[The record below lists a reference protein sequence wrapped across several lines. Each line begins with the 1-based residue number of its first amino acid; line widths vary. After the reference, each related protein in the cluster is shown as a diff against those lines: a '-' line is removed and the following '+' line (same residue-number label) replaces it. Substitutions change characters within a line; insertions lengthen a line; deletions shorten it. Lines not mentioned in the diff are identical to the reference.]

1 VRTTPR
7 SFTVT
12 LLTTPASGGP
22 ILAPQTIQSL
32 VVEPLIRAAV
42 CTQISTTIQTSSNST
57 RFPIVVAD
65 PAAGWVSEGNEIP
78 VTDADVDELVV
89 QPRKLAALTIAS
101 NELVAD
107 SDPSAVELLGAGIV
121 RDMQV
126 RLDSAYFGNVV
137 TNGPSGIQ
145 SVTGV
150 QTVAAGTSITN
161 LDPFAEAISKAENV
175 GASDLSFVAHPDT
188 LLVLSKIKSGTGFN
202 TPLLGVDAT
211 SPTKRSILGVPITWS
226 PAVGVADIWAI
237 PRSKAFVV
245 IRTGTTLVTDSSAY
259 FSSDRTAVRCTSRI
273 GFAWPH
279 AASLVKI
286 HIG

>member
-1 VRTTPR
+1 MT
-7 SFTVT
+7 
-12 LLTTPASGGP
+12 LTTGAASGGP
-22 ILAPQTIQSL
+22 ILAPPDIEAL

-42 CTQISTTIQTSSNST
+42 CTNVSTVIQTSSNST
-57 RFPIVVAD
+57 RFPIVVSD
-65 PAAGWVSEGNEIP
+65 PASGWVAEGNEIP

-89 QPRKLAALTIAS
+89 VPRKLAALTIAS

-121 RDMQV
+121 RDVQV
-126 RLDSAYFGNVV
+126 KLDAAYFGNVV

-145 SVTGV
+145 SLSGI
-150 QTVAAGTSITN
+150 QTVAAGTAIAN

-175 GASDLSFVAHPDT
+175 GASDLTFVAHPDT
-188 LLVLSKIKSGTGFN
+188 LLTLSKIKSGSGFN

-226 PAVGVADIWAI
+226 PAVGAADIWAV

-245 IRTGTTLVTDSSAY
+245 IRSGTTLVTDSSAY
-259 FSSDRTAVRCTSRI
+259 FSSDRTAVRCTMRV

-279 AASLVKI
+279 AAGVVKV
-286 HIG
+286 HVG

>member
-1 VRTTPR
+1 MT
-7 SFTVT
+7 
-12 LLTTPASGGP
+12 LTTAANSGAP
-22 ILAPQTIQSL
+22 ILAPPTIQAL
-32 VVEPLIRAAV
+32 IVEPLIRAAIA
-42 CTQISTTIQTSSNST
+42 TQVSTVIQTGSNST
-57 RFPIVVAD
+57 RFPIVVTD
-65 PAAGWVSEGNEIP
+65 PAAAWTAEGQEINVS
-78 VTDADVDELVV
+78 DADVDELVV
-89 QPRKLAALTIAS
+89 VPKKLAALTIAS

-107 SDPSAVELLGAGIV
+107 SDPSAVELLGQGIV

-137 TNGPSGIQ
+137 SNGPSGIQ

-175 GASDLSFVAHPDT
+175 GASDLTFVAAPDT
-188 LLVLSKIKSGTGFN
+188 LLTLSKIKSGTGFN

-211 SPTKRSILGVPITWS
+211 SPTKRSILGVQLTWS
-226 PAVGVADIWAI
+226 PAVGAADIWAV

-259 FSSDRTAVRCTSRI
+259 FSSDRTAIRCTMRV

-279 AASLVKI
+279 AAAL
-286 HIG
+286 

>member
-1 VRTTPR
+1 
-7 SFTVT
+7 
-12 LLTTPASGGP
+12 
-22 ILAPQTIQSL
+22 
-32 VVEPLIRAAV
+32 
-42 CTQISTTIQTSSNST
+42 
-57 RFPIVVAD
+57 
-65 PAAGWVSEGNEIP
+65 VS
-78 VTDADVDELVV
+78 DANVDELVV
-89 QPRKLAALTIAS
+89 TPKKLAALTIAS

-107 SDPSAVELLGAGIV
+107 SDPSAIELLGAGIV

-126 RLDSAYFGNVV
+126 RLDAAYWG
-137 TNGPSGIQ
+137 T
-145 SVTGV
+145 SVTDGPNGIASVSGV

-161 LDPFAEAISKAENV
+161 LDPFAEAISKAETV
-175 GASDLSFVAHPDT
+175 GASDLTFVAHPDT
-188 LLVLSKIKSGTGFN
+188 LLTLSKLKSGTGLN

-226 PAVGVADIWAI
+226 PAVPAADIWAV

-259 FSSDRTAVRCTSRI
+259 FSSDRTAIRCTMRV

-279 AASLVKI
+279 AKAVTKI